1 MFFLYLLIQ
10 VPIEIKNSGSK
21 CVRPSEVCDVQA
33 SISETD
39 EPDDDTELIC
49 EADFSSCQKV

>member
-1 MFFLYLLIQ
+1 M
-10 VPIEIKNSGSK
+10 
-21 CVRPSEVCDVQA
+21 RPSEVCDVQA